1 MMSESKET
9 PRYGWRLA
17 ALMGEHRIRTS
28 TELQRRLQDT
38 GYEVTSSQLTRI
50 VYNRPMQIKT
60 ALLDALGEVFGCTM
74 NDLMPLLD
82 PAQRKPDQGMPAPK
96 ERKKRVRA
104 SRGAAATASEEDMAG
119 PVVRPFPI
127 PKK

>member
-1 MMSESKET
+1 MTDSQH
-9 PRYGWRLA
+9 PQRYGWRLA
-17 ALMGEHRIRTS
+17 ALMGECKIRTG
-28 TELQRRLQDT
+28 TELQRLLAER
-38 GYEVTSSQLTRI
+38 GYEITSSQVSRI
-50 VYNRPMQIKT
+50 IYNRPVQVKT
-60 ALLDALGEVFGCTM
+60 ALMDTLGEVFDCTM

-82 PAQRKPDQGMPAPK
+82 PAQRKPDRGAAAPK

-104 SRGAAATASEEDMAG
+104 AQSAAATASDEEMAG